1 MSFEPREYLRHILDE
16 ANYLVDQSRSLD
28 RARFVDDPNM
38 TRAFVRSLEII
49 GEASKQVPETFRA
62 AYPHVQWRG
71 MARLRDRLI
80 HGYFGVDY
88 NVVWDIIENDIPEL
102 KAHIDAILAVSSEES
117 S

>member
-16 ANYLVDQSRSLD
+16 ANYLVEQSRRLD
-28 RARFVDDPNM
+28 RERFIDDPNM

-88 NVVWDIIENDIPEL
+88 NVVWDIIENDIPGL
-102 KAHIDAILAVSSEES
+102 KEHMEAILADSSEES